1 MNRLLE
7 LRQADRAAYQ
17 ARERALRQPIAN
29 VSHDLRTP
37 LTSILGYL
45 QLLEDPGLT
54 EGERREYLAVIAGR
68 ARTLQ
73 SLITSF
79 YDLSRLEGGE
89 YLLQRE
95 KVDLYASLSGLLAAF
110 YNDFTDRGFDMEV
123 ELAEGLPQVWAD
135 AGAVLRIFTNLI
147 RNALEHG
154 EGRME
159 IRLYQEGGQVV
170 SRFSN
175 ETHALTAEDVPHVFD
190 RFFTSDRMRT
200 GRNTGLGL
208 AICQS
213 AGRADGLPGGGRSG
227 GGYVCH
233 HPPLA
238 G

>member
-1 MNRLLE
+1 M
-7 LRQADRAAYQ
+7 
-17 ARERALRQPIAN
+17 
-29 VSHDLRTP
+29 
-37 LTSILGYL
+37 
-45 QLLEDPGLT
+45 
-54 EGERREYLAVIAGR
+54 IAGR

-154 EGRME
+154 EGAH
-159 IRLYQEGGQVV
+159 GNP
-170 SRFSN
+170 S
-175 ETHALTAEDVPHVFD
+175 VP
-190 RFFTSDRMRT
+190 
-200 GRNTGLGL
+200 GRAGRW
-208 AICQS
+208 S
-213 AGRADGLPGGGRSG
+213 AGFPTK
-227 GGYVCH
+227 
-233 HPPLA
+233 PTP
-238 G
+238 